1 MSGWKGEEP
10 EGVRNKEKGTGRDQG
25 GESKSNHRHHS
36 QGWGEMAQQGQV
48 RRGVGLRPGAQVGSP
63 ILEAVVRILFWG
75 SQVIGG

>member
-1 MSGWKGEEP
+1 MEK
-10 EGVRNKEKGTGRDQG
+10 VRAITGITG
-25 GESKSNHRHHS
+25 

-63 ILEAVVRILFWG
+63 ILEAVVRILFWW